1 MKKLF
6 SVLAMSATLA
16 ASAQTKPVSSMKYPA
31 TQQGNVT
38 HEYFGTKVA
47 DPYNWLEDDRSEA
60 TEKWVAAQNTVTQNY
75 LQGIPYRNAIRTR
88 LESYMEYN
96 RRMAPM
102 RVGDFEIYAEMKGTQ
117 NQPIYYIRRK
127 NDPTSAKVFIDP
139 ATFSKEGTASVSILS
154 HSKDNRYVAF
164 ALAYAGSD
172 WQEIKVLP
180 VSDAPMLDDNLEFV
194 KFSGAAWYGNGFFY
208 SRYPKPKEGDAL
220 KGKNE
225 FHQVYYHKL
234 GTPQNEDALIYKDE
248 KNPLRYHSL
257 YLSEDEKY
265 MFLSVSTGTDGF
277 ETYYKPTYIKEGGFM
292 PITSGF
298 DHKISILDNFN
309 GEESFLALSDL
320 KSPNYKV
327 VKYTKTAGGAF
338 AEETI
343 IPERKDA
350 LLANVTLVGGYMVL
364 EYLEK
369 AASVVQVFDM
379 KGQFVSKFNLGGFGS
394 AAVSG
399 GEKKDTKVLVSY
411 TSFFQPNTV
420 YEFDLQTGARTTW
433 FEPKLGVDLTQ
444 FTSEQVTY
452 TSKDG
457 TPVTM
462 FLVHKKGIQLNGTNP
477 TLLYGYGG
485 FNISLTPSFSS
496 NTLWLLEQGG
506 IYAVANL
513 RGGGEYGESWHQ
525 GGMLMKK
532 QNVFDDFIAAAEY
545 LISKKYTD
553 KNHLAISGGSNGGL
567 LVGACMTQRPDL
579 FQVAFPA
586 VGVLDMLR
594 FHKFTVGWGWVPEYG
609 SSEQSEAMF
618 KYLYGY
624 SPLHNL
630 KPGTAY
636 PATMVTTGD
645 HDDRV
650 VPAHSFKFAARLQ
663 ACQKVT
669 APTLI
674 RIDVNAGHGA
684 GKPTSKILDEQADK
698 WAFMFWNMGFTTL
711 SK

>member
-16 ASAQTKPVSSMKYPA
+16 ASAQTKPVPTMKYPA

-75 LQGIPYRNAIRTR
+75 LQTIPYRNSIRTR
-88 LESYMEYN
+88 LESYLN
-96 RRMAPM
+96 FDRRMAPM
-102 RVGDFEIYAEMKGTQ
+102 RVGNFEIYAEMKGTQ
-117 NQPIYYIRRK
+117 NQPTYYIRK
-127 NDPTSAKVFIDP
+127 KGSPDAQVFIDP
-139 ATFSKEGTASVSILS
+139 VTFSKEGTASISILS
-154 HSKDNRYVAF
+154 HSKDNKYVAY
-164 ALAYAGSD
+164 AVAYAGSD
-172 WQEIKVLP
+172 WQEIKVRNIEDGTDLK
-180 VSDAPMLDDNLEFV
+180 DQLQNV
-194 KFSGAAWYGNGFFY
+194 KFSGAAWYGDGFFY
-208 SRYPKPKEGDAL
+208 SRYPAPKEGEAL

-225 FHQVYYHKL
+225 YHQVFYHKL
-234 GTPQNEDALIYKDE
+234 GTPQDQDVLIYKDG

-257 YLSEDEKY
+257 YLSEDEQY

-277 ETYYKPTYIKEGGFM
+277 ETYYRRTAIKEGGFM
-292 PITSGF
+292 PITQGF
-298 DHKISILDNFN
+298 NNKITILDNYM
-309 GEESFLALSDL
+309 GKEELIALSDL
-320 KSPNYKV
+320 KAPNYKV
-327 VKYTKTAGGAF
+327 VRYFKSPSGQF
-338 AEETI
+338 AEETL

-369 AASVVQVFDM
+369 AASVVQVYDM

-394 AAVSG
+394 ATVSG
-399 GEKKDTKVLVSY
+399 GEKTDTKVLVSY

-420 YEFDLQTGARTTW
+420 YEFDLKTGLRSTW
-433 FEPKLGVDLTQ
+433 FEPKLSIDLSQ

-462 FLVHKKGIQLNGTNP
+462 FLVHKKGIEMNGKNP

-485 FNISLTPSFSS
+485 FNISLTPTFST

-525 GGMLMKK
+525 GGMLTKK

-545 LISKKYTD
+545 LIAKKYTD

-609 SSEQSEAMF
+609 SSEQSAEMF

-630 KPGTAY
+630 KPATFY

-663 ACQKVT
+663 ACQKGT

-698 WAFMFWNMGFTTL
+698 WAFMFWNMGYTTL